1 MRSKLLQ
8 ESDGRRTYVLVFD
21 IDEEV
26 SRGLLDFA
34 RDHALGGSHFT
45 AIGAFQDVVL
55 GYWDWEAREYRE
67 NRLDEQV
74 EVVSL
79 IGNIALLPDGGPRV
93 HAHVV
98 VGRRDGS
105 AWGGHLLTAHVR
117 PTLEVVLTELPEHLR
132 RRYDERTG
140 LALISAS

>member
-1 MRSKLLQ
+1 MISKLLQ
-8 ESDGRRTYVLVFD
+8 KSEGRRTYVLVFD
-21 IDEEV
+21 IGDEV
-26 SRGLLDFA
+26 GRGLLDFA
-34 RDHALGGSHFT
+34 REERLGGSHFT

-55 GYWDWEAREYRE
+55 GYWDWQSRQYLE

-79 IGNIALLPDGGPRV
+79 IGNIALSPDREPKV

-105 AWGGHLLTAHVR
+105 AWGGHLLAAHVR
-117 PTLEVVLTELPEHLR
+117 PTLEVILTESPEHLQ

-140 LALISAS
+140 LALLSPA